1 MSCTTDG
8 RYLVAN
14 EQDAARQAEL
24 QQQES
29 NEQADAR
36 GDSVLQSSFE
46 SYVRTLEVDEWRKLI
61 EKRTAHELMPI
72 LNIGYARAKSLVHR
86 RMYYESVGLQQY
98 LLTVNG
104 ELSVGVMAIRC

>member
-46 SYVRTLEVDEWRKLI
+46 SYVRTLEVDCR
-61 EKRTAHELMPI
+61 PI
-72 LNIGYARAKSLVHR
+72 LGKPFFGDVYRKHHDIDS
-86 RMYYESVGLQQY
+86 
-98 LLTVNG
+98 
-104 ELSVGVMAIRC
+104 RC